1 MLRASTEVSGAD
13 FDLNAVT
20 GQAKEDGGIEGGV
33 LLHGFAE
40 AVTLGDEARTA
51 ALRDA
56 LVAALGEAAM
66 VDAAATAAAFHGFVR
81 IVDATGA
88 PVAGA
93 AGGQV
98 TVEFREALGIDRFY
112 GARNA

>member
-1 MLRASTEVSGAD
+1 MLRASTEVSGAA

-20 GQAKEDGGIEGGV
+20 GRATDDGGIAGGV

-40 AVTLGDEARTA
+40 AVTLGDEARIA

-56 LVAALGEAAM
+56 LIDRLGEAAM

-81 IVDATGA
+81 VVDATGA
-88 PVAGA
+88 PVEGA
-93 AGGQV
+93 AGGRV
-98 TVEFREALGIDRFY
+98 TVEFREALGIDDFY